1 MLLPAFRCGP
11 LHRLSGAAAQ
21 ADERALPLLPLLPLL
36 AGYW

>member
-1 MLLPAFRCGP
+1 MLHAFRCGP

-21 ADERALPLLPLLPLL
+21 ADEPALPLLPLR